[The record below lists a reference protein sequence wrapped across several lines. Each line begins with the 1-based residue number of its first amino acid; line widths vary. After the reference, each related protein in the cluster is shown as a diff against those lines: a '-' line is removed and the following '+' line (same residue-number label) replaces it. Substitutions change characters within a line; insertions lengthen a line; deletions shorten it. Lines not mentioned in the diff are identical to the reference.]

1 MVSETGNL
9 LEKQLVAD
17 LRRRKGTKEITTAS
31 LQTDEKVIAR
41 ITDGIYR
48 QPGSALREL
57 LANAY
62 DADAENVIIDT
73 DVPRFS
79 RIVVRDDG
87 RGMSLE
93 TLAHI
98 VHHIG
103 GSAKR
108 SEKGRLLDLVD
119 KDDTSISPKGRRLI
133 GKIGIGLFSVAQLTR
148 HFQII
153 SKVKG
158 EDYRSIAD
166 IILSQFRETGASS
179 NREQGDFEPGTV
191 KIWSEKADDLDAHG
205 TEIVLLDLKPQTKR
219 LLRSHDVWA
228 LIREQERLKAEGED
242 VGTEQES
249 PDFHIGEVD
258 ITSGNTITRSENVP
272 WSAEDDP
279 SEKFRKLI
287 AAVPSLTSSVATPEL
302 DKCFDNYLQMVWS
315 LSLSLPLNYVEK
327 HPFDTIGG
335 DGVGVFSL
343 SNLAKGQPERVDLGP
358 ESSVRDALALKA
370 SNVYS
375 KLPFD
380 IYVDGLK
387 LSRPISLYHPP
398 ENKNAI
404 KNPQLFFGKWKP
416 DLSRIPANQRGGDFA
431 FEAYLCWAPKIVPK
445 EHQGVLVRINDATG
459 ILFDETFLKYKVS
472 EQNRLRQ
479 VTAEIFVTEGLDD
492 ALNID
497 RESFNF
503 SHPHY
508 LLLQQW
514 LHGALR
520 QLTNTLKKLA
530 RDLNAESHKSATNFR
545 VSAIAGA
552 AKEEWIRIRGEENEE
567 LPTVEIVNSN
577 KDSTDSKLTA
587 GEVRFQRDVLYADVR
602 AASRRTAKTAEEESA
617 LDEKVK
623 AIYQIL
629 AAHGVFDKMKLR
641 TQQDLM
647 RAIVRVLNADAKHE

>member
-1 MVSETGNL
+1 MTSEKTNA
-9 LEKQLVAD
+9 LEKQLIAD
-17 LRRRKGTKEITTAS
+17 LRSRKGTKEVTTAS

-57 LANAY
+57 LANAF
-62 DADAENVIIDT
+62 DADATSVTIDT

-79 RIVVRDDG
+79 RVVIRDDG

-108 SEKGRLLDLVD
+108 SEKGRVLELVD
-119 KDDTSISPKGRRLI
+119 PSDTSVSPKGRRLI

-148 HFQII
+148 HFQIV

-166 IILSQFRETGASS
+166 IVLSQFTEIGADAGGKAG
-179 NREQGDFEPGTV
+179 EFEPGTV
-191 KIWSEKADDLDAHG
+191 KIWSEKAEDLEAHG

-219 LLRSHDVWA
+219 LLRSHDIWA
-228 LIREQERLKAEGED
+228 LIREQERLAKAGED

-258 ITSGNTITRSENVP
+258 LKSGDTITRSANVP
-272 WSAEDDP
+272 WAADDEP
-279 SEKFRKLI
+279 TDRFRKLI
-287 AAVPSLTSSVATPEL
+287 QAVPALTGSVANPEL
-302 DKCFDNYLQMVWS
+302 DKCLDNYLQMVWT
-315 LSLSLPLNYVEK
+315 LSLSLPLAYVEK
-327 HPFDTIGG
+327 HPFDTLGG
-335 DGVGVFSL
+335 DDVGVFEL
-343 SNLAKGQPERVDLGP
+343 SNLPKGQATKIDLGAKT
-358 ESSVRDALALKA
+358 SVRKLLKLSAA
-370 SNVYS
+370 SVDET
-375 KLPFD
+375 LPFD
-380 IYVDGLK
+380 VYVDGLK
-387 LSRPISLYHPP
+387 LSRPITLYDPI
-398 ENKNAI
+398 ETKNAI
-404 KNPQLFFGKWKP
+404 KRPQLFVGKWKP
-416 DLSRIPANQRGGDFA
+416 DLTRIPADQRGGVFA
-431 FEAYLCWAPKIVPK
+431 FEAYLCWAPKVVPK
-445 EHQGVLVRINDATG
+445 EHQGVLIRINDATG
-459 ILFDETFLKYKVS
+459 TLFDETFLKYKVS
-472 EQNRLRQ
+472 EQNRLKQ
-479 VTAEIFVTEGLDD
+479 VTAEIFVSDGLDD

-497 RESFNF
+497 RESFNY

-520 QLTNTLKKLA
+520 QLANTLKKIA
-530 RDLNAESHKSATNFR
+530 KELNAEGHKSATTVR

-552 AKEEWIRIRGEENEE
+552 AKEEWTRIRGFENEE
-567 LPTVEIVNSN
+567 LPSVEIFDGPVSPG
-577 KDSTDSKLTA
+577 KSKFSA
-587 GEVRFQRDVLYADVR
+587 GEVRLQREVLYADVK
-602 AASRRTAKTAEEESA
+602 APTRRTAKTAEEEAA

-629 AAHGVFDKMKLR
+629 AAHGVFEKMKLR
-641 TQQDLM
+641 AQQDLM
-647 RAIVRVLNADAKHE
+647 RAIVRVLNADSSHE

>member
-1 MVSETGNL
+1 MASEKSNL
-9 LEKQLVAD
+9 LEKKLIAD
-17 LRRRKGTKEITTAS
+17 LRKRKGTKEITTAS

-57 LANAY
+57 LANAF
-62 DADAENVIIDT
+62 DADATEVIIDT

-79 RIVVRDDG
+79 RMVIRDNG

-108 SEKGRLLDLVD
+108 SEKGRTLDLVD
-119 KDDTSISPKGRRLI
+119 PSDTSVSPQGRRLI

-153 SKVKG
+153 SKVQG
-158 EDYRSIAD
+158 EDYRSVAD
-166 IILSQFRETGASS
+166 IVLSQFTEIGNDSEGKRGE
-179 NREQGDFEPGTV
+179 FEPGTV
-191 KIWSEKADDLDAHG
+191 KIWSENADDLDAHG

-228 LIREQERLKAEGED
+228 LIREQERLADEGED

-258 ITSGNTITRSENVP
+258 LVSGDTITRSASVP
-272 WSAEDDP
+272 WAADDDP
-279 SEKFRKLI
+279 QERFIKLI
-287 AAVPSLTSSVATPEL
+287 HAVSGLTGSVANPEL
-302 DKCFDNYLQMVWS
+302 DKCLDNYLQMVWT
-315 LSLSLPLNYVEK
+315 LSLSLPLIYVDK
-327 HPFDTIGG
+327 HPFDTV
-335 DGVGVFSL
+335 DADDVGVFEL
-343 SNLAKGQPERVDLGP
+343 SNLPKGQTKTVELGP
-358 ESSVRDALALKA
+358 KTTVRKAVKLTAASVDK
-370 SNVYS
+370 
-375 KLPFD
+375 KLPFNV
-380 IYVDGLK
+380 YVDGLK
-387 LSRPISLYHPP
+387 LSRPISLYDPP
-398 ENKNAI
+398 ETKNAI
-404 KNPQLFFGKWKP
+404 KRPQLFVGKWKP
-416 DLSRIPANQRGGDFA
+416 DLSKIPEEQRGGVFA
-431 FEAYLCWAPKIVPK
+431 FEAYLCWAPKVVPK
-445 EHQGVLVRINDATG
+445 EHQGVLIRINDATG
-459 ILFDETFLKYKVS
+459 TLFDETFLKYKVS
-472 EQNRLRQ
+472 EQNRLKQ
-479 VTAEIFVTEGLDD
+479 VTAEIFVSEGLDD

-520 QLTNTLKKLA
+520 QLANTLKKIA
-530 RDLNAESHKSATNFR
+530 KDLNAEGHKSATTVR
-545 VSAIAGA
+545 VSAITSA
-552 AKEEWIRIRGEENEE
+552 ARDEWERIRGSENEE
-567 LPTVEIVNSN
+567 LPTVEIV
-577 KDSTDSKLTA
+577 DSTADAKSHKSTA
-587 GEVRFQRDVLYADVR
+587 GEIKLQREVIYADVKTPV
-602 AASRRTAKTAEEESA
+602 RRTAKAAEEDAA

-629 AAHGVFDKMKLR
+629 AAHGVFEKMKLR
-641 TQQDLM
+641 AQQDLM
-647 RAIVRVLNADAKHE
+647 RAIVRVLNADSSHE

>member
-1 MVSETGNL
+1 MSSEKSNL
-9 LEKQLVAD
+9 LEKQLIAD
-17 LRRRKGTKEITTAS
+17 LRKRKGTKEVTTAS

-57 LANAY
+57 LANAF
-62 DADAENVIIDT
+62 DADATSVIVDT

-79 RIVVRDDG
+79 RMVIRDDG

-108 SEKGRLLDLVD
+108 SEKGRMLDLVD
-119 KDDTSISPKGRRLI
+119 QSDTSISPRGRRLI

-148 HFQII
+148 HFQIV

-166 IILSQFRETGASS
+166 IVLSQFTEIGSDAKGA
-179 NREQGDFEPGTV
+179 RGEFEPGTV
-191 KIWSEKADDLDAHG
+191 KIWSEKAEDLEAHG

-219 LLRSHDVWA
+219 LLRSHDIWA
-228 LIREQERLKAEGED
+228 LIREQERLAEAGED

-258 ITSGNTITRSENVP
+258 LKSGDTITRSANVP
-272 WSAEDDP
+272 WTADDDP
-279 SEKFRKLI
+279 QQRFTKLI
-287 AAVPSLTSSVATPEL
+287 QAIPALTGSVANPEL
-302 DKCFDNYLQMVWS
+302 DKCLDNYLQMVWT
-315 LSLSLPLNYVEK
+315 LSLSLPLAYVEK
-327 HPFDTIGG
+327 HPFDTDAI
-335 DGVGVFSL
+335 DDVGIFEL
-343 SNLAKGQPERVDLGP
+343 SNLPKGQSTEVDLGP
-358 ESSVRDALALKA
+358 KASVRSALKLRA
-370 SNVYS
+370 TSVN
-375 KLPFD
+375 KQLPFD
-380 IYVDGLK
+380 VYVDGLK
-387 LSRPISLYHPP
+387 LSRPISLYNPP
-398 ENKNAI
+398 ETKNAI
-404 KNPQLFFGKWKP
+404 KRPQLFVGKWRP
-416 DLSRIPANQRGGDFA
+416 DLSKIPEDQRGGPFA
-431 FEAYLCWAPKIVPK
+431 FEAYLCWAPKVVPK
-445 EHQGVLVRINDATG
+445 EHQGVLIRINDATG
-459 ILFDETFLKYKVS
+459 TLFDETFLKYKVS
-472 EQNRLRQ
+472 EQNRLKQ
-479 VTAEIFVTEGLDD
+479 VTAEVFVSEGLDD

-508 LLLQQW
+508 LILQQW

-520 QLTNTLKKLA
+520 QLANTLKKIA
-530 RDLNAESHKSATNFR
+530 KELNAEGHKSATTIR

-552 AKEEWIRIRGEENEE
+552 AKDEWTRIRGTENEE
-567 LPTVEIVNSN
+567 LPTVEIVEGAVNPGRLRSA
-577 KDSTDSKLTA
+577 A
-587 GEVRFQRDVLYADVR
+587 GEVRLQREVLYADVK
-602 AASRRTAKTAEEESA
+602 APTRRTAKTLEEDAA

-629 AAHGVFDKMKLR
+629 AAHGVFENMKLQA
-641 TQQDLM
+641 QQDLM
-647 RAIVRVLNADAKHE
+647 RAIVRVLNADSSHE